1 MLGEQ
6 LGEERGKVTGTRVLP
21 PDGQGLKVEVS
32 FQAAGRILGMETTDM
47 GTYWSVVRPDG
58 FLFGEGHGVVTSK
71 DGDVATWTGNGVG
84 KLTGRGSAVSW
95 RGAIYYQSAS
105 PKFARL
111 NGVAGVFEYEVDEN
125 GNTQAKIWEWK

>member
-32 FQAAGRILGMETTDM
+32 FQAAGRILGVETTDV

-84 KLTGRGSAVSW
+84 KLTGRGSAASW